1 MPEGPP
7 EGSQLIKTY
16 MDGEEVITF
25 DISDFDLSFQE
36 EMSDRSDYGRG
47 PEEEQLTEVKEVPE
61 VPEVTEGVTDNDVA
75 IIDAMASSVPQGI
88 PGKKDW
94 KEKFAETLKGMR
106 SHEQLREYVVSA
118 KNKNTTR
125 KTNQVRKK

>member
-1 MPEGPP
+1 M
-7 EGSQLIKTY
+7 IRTY
-16 MDGEEVITF
+16 MGGEEVITF

-36 EMSDRSDYGRG
+36 EL
-47 PEEEQLTEVKEVPE
+47 LTEVNEVPEEVPE
-61 VPEVTEGVTDNDVA
+61 VPEVTGVTDNDVA
-75 IIDAMASSVPQGI
+75 VIDAMASSVPQGI

-106 SHEQLREYVVSA
+106 SHEQLREYVNSA

-125 KTNQVRKK
+125 KTNQVRKKKILRDPPRCR